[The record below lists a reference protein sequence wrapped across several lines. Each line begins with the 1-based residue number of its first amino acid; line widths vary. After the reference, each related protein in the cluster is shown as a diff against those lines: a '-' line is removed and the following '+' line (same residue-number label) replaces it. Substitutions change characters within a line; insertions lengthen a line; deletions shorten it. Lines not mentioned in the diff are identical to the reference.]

1 MVEQGINRLGLRTDV
16 TAIRIEN
23 GRARGV
29 DTAVGKFYCGRQCY
43 FQWRRAPT
51 PISILLPSNLR
62 RQPIRRPDKL
72 TKYSMGLFV
81 LYFGSRKNLP
91 RRRPSHDLAGSEA
104 QRIIKGYFLI
114 SMSSPEDFSLY
125 LHRPTATDASFAP
138 EGCEEFSTRF
148 CPCLELAVEYRL
160 VR

>member
-1 MVEQGINRLGLRTDV
+1 MGGTGALVDALTRLMVEQGITVRLETDV

-29 DTAVGKFYCGRQCY
+29 DTAVGSSIAADNVVFNGD
-43 FQWRRAPT
+43 APYAYKH
-51 PISILLPSNLR
+51 LLPSNLR

-91 RRRPSHDLAGSEA
+91 RHRPSHDLAGSEA
-104 QRIIKGYFLI
+104 QRIIKGYF
-114 SMSSPEDFSLY
+114 
-125 LHRPTATDASFAP
+125 
-138 EGCEEFSTRF
+138 
-148 CPCLELAVEYRL
+148 
-160 VR
+160 